1 MRKGGNSSL
10 TGSGSVPRLLGDRHV
25 PAAAECGCAVNNDEY
40 ASEPKI
46 RDMRIGLS
54 TLPVWFGCVL
64 VRVYQA
70 TLSKMLPSNTCR
82 FYPSCSHYAYQ
93 AIYKYGLI
101 RGGTMGVW
109 RVMRCNPF
117 NPGGF
122 DPVPQELPAKREL

>member
-10 TGSGSVPRLLGDRHV
+10 TEFNPVPGLLDER
-25 PAAAECGCAVNNDEY
+25 PAAVCGCVVNNDEY

-46 RDMRIGLS
+46 RDMRIGLA
-54 TLPVWFGCVL
+54 TLPAWFGCGL

-93 AIYKYGLI
+93 AIYRYGLI
-101 RGGTMGVW
+101 RGGVMGVW

-122 DPVPQELPAKREL
+122 DPVP